1 MAPTYTYKGHVF
13 NSEAELAD
21 AKKENEAIE
30 YLKSRTDMNDAG
42 MVLKLYNKLIERKL
56 ISTPIGVDFLNEL
69 RSNITAS
76 GIITENKLKPVPEIK
91 KAAKVRQTKK
101 KTSPLVLKLR
111 RQNYVLKL
119 VVIILASLVIGMF
132 IIVLTGKLS
141 PIRAVYEEQ
150 ILNEYSSWQQDLTKK
165 EKEVN
170 DKLYFLEQYGIYFEE
185 DSENTENTK

>member
-101 KTSPLVLKLR
+101 KASPLVLKLR

>member
-91 KAAKVRQTKK
+91 KSAKVRQTKK

-150 ILNEYSSWQQDLTKK
+150 ILNEYSSWQKDLTKK

>member
-30 YLKSRTDMNDAG
+30 YLKSRTDLNDAE
-42 MVLKLYNKLIERKL
+42 MVLKLYNKLIERKM
-56 ISTPIGVDFLNEL
+56 ISTPVGVDFLNDL
-69 RSNITAS
+69 RKTITSS

-91 KAAKVRQTKK
+91 KSSKPKAKPKK
-101 KTSPLVLKLR
+101 NTSPLLLKLR
-111 RQNYVLKL
+111 RQNYVLKFL
-119 VVIILASLVIGMF
+119 VLFLTVIVIGMF
-132 IIVLTGKLS
+132 VIVLTGKLS

-150 ILNEYSSWQQDLTKK
+150 ILNEYASWQQDLTKK

-185 DSENTENTK
+185 SDENSGN